1 MRSQNDMENYHLEKG
16 KGTNR
21 TLGSHGFKVFI
32 KQLTVVPNPGPTH
45 SLETLHQSRSPQV
58 GSLTTEPTAPTQKPP
73 ARSWKG
79 Y

>member
-1 MRSQNDMENYHLEKG
+1 MTWKTTTWRRQGDEQNP
-16 KGTNR
+16 R
-21 TLGSHGFKVFI
+21 SHGFKVFI
-32 KQLTVVPNPGPTH
+32 KQLTMVPNPGLTH